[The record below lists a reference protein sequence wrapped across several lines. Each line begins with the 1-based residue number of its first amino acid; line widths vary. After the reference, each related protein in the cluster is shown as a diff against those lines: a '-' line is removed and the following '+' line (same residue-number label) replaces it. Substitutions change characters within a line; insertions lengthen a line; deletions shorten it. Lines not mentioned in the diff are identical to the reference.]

1 VKEVEIGEPVLAPH
15 MRPRR
20 ETSCSQSH
28 AEVKHAARC
37 FAAHA
42 HDDLC
47 PAAATSHS
55 CEAGGDRTGVI
66 LTCMP
71 FPCKHA
77 CHGGPRL
84 VGGTMRDCRAQ
95 RQHARA
101 LPPTLPRPRHGS
113 CARRRTEGVAAAE
126 PLNRFPSRLGECTAP
141 SAPAVHSHFAFELP
155 CRPEAALRPS
165 CAEACFLGKAIRC
178 DYEQFIYWCN
188 ASHAPC
194 RRRSG

>member
-1 VKEVEIGEPVLAPH
+1 MTTLAPQHRPQYSPCRSPIDWAAYSEPQAPLGDRKDDLSHRGGYTLHAVKEVEIGEPVLAPH

-77 CHGGPRL
+77 CHGGRGSL
-84 VGGTMRDCRAQ
+84 VAPCAPVARKGSTRAPCHQLCRG
-95 RQHARA
+95 RA
-101 LPPTLPRPRHGS
+101 T
-113 CARRRTEGVAAAE
+113 AAA
-126 PLNRFPSRLGECTAP
+126 LG
-141 SAPAVHSHFAFELP
+141 
-155 CRPEAALRPS
+155 AALKEWLLPS
-165 CAEACFLGKAIRC
+165 
-178 DYEQFIYWCN
+178 
-188 ASHAPC
+188 H
-194 RRRSG
+194 